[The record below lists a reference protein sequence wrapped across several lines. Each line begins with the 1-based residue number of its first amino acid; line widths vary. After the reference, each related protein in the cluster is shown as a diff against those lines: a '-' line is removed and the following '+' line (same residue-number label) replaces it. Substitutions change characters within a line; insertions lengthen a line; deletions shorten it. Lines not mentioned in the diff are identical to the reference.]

1 MPNATTQDVTGK
13 ARERAHYA
21 VLRPEQML
29 SHDRGG
35 GARTTPL
42 VVPSVGEASFINGIT
57 EFAGGAAVP
66 FHSHNCPESVVLL
79 SGRGCLDVADTSHEL
94 MPFDTTYIAPNI
106 AHRFRNLS
114 LTESM
119 KILWIYARPD
129 ATRTLTETG
138 ETRPIAFEHS
148 SQA

>member
-1 MPNATTQDVTGK
+1 MPTVPTTQEV
-13 ARERAHYA
+13 ANRPEERASYA
-21 VLRPEQML
+21 VLRPEQMA

-66 FHSHNCPESVVLL
+66 FHSHNCAESVMLL
-79 SGRGCLDVADTSHEL
+79 SGRACMDIAGASHEL
-94 MPFDTTYIAPNI
+94 KPFDTTFIAPNI
-106 AHRFRNLS
+106 SHRFRNLS
-114 LTESM
+114 TTEPM

-138 ETRPIAFEHS
+138 ETRPIAIEHAS
-148 SQA
+148 

>member
-1 MPNATTQDVTGK
+1 MSTVPSAQDVANGPE
-13 ARERAHYA
+13 ERASYA
-21 VLRPEQML
+21 VLRPEQMA

-42 VVPSVGEASFINGIT
+42 VIPSVGEASFINGIT

-66 FHSHNCPESVVLL
+66 FHSHNCAESVMLL
-79 SGRGCLDVADTSHEL
+79 SGRACLDVAGATHEL
-94 MPFDTTYIAPNI
+94 KPFDTTYIAPNLS
-106 AHRFRNLS
+106 HRFRNLS
-114 LTESM
+114 STEPM

-138 ETRPIAFEHS
+138 ETRPISIEHAS
-148 SQA
+148 

>member
-1 MPNATTQDVTGK
+1 MSNITTRDFA
-13 ARERAHYA
+13 ARPDARADYA
-21 VLRPEQML
+21 VLRPEQMA

-57 EFAGGAAVP
+57 EFAGGASVP
-66 FHSHNCPESVVLL
+66 FHSHNCPESVMLL
-79 SGRGCLDVADTSHEL
+79 SGRGCLDVAGASHEL
-94 MPFDTTYIAPNI
+94 KPFDTTYIASNVS
-106 AHRFRNLS
+106 HRFRNLS
-114 LTESM
+114 STEAM

-129 ATRTLTETG
+129 ATRTLTATG
-138 ETRPIAFEHS
+138 ETRPIAVEHT

>member
-1 MPNATTQDVTGK
+1 MPTAPTAQDVANGPN
-13 ARERAHYA
+13 ERAHYA
-21 VLRPEQML
+21 VLRPEQMA

-57 EFAGGAAVP
+57 EFAGGTAVP

-79 SGRGCLDVADTSHEL
+79 SGRAYLDVAGATHEL
-94 MPFDTTYIAPNI
+94 KPFDTTYIAPNVS
-106 AHRFRNLS
+106 HRFRNLS
-114 LTESM
+114 PTEPM

-138 ETRPIAFEHS
+138 ETRPIAIEHVS
-148 SQA
+148 

>member
-1 MPNATTQDVTGK
+1 MV
-13 ARERAHYA
+13 
-21 VLRPEQML
+21 

-66 FHSHNCPESVVLL
+66 FHSHNCPESVMLL
-79 SGRGCLDVADTSHEL
+79 GGRAYLDVAGATHEL
-94 MPFDTTYIAPNI
+94 KPFDTTYIAANVS
-106 AHRFRNLS
+106 HRFRNLS
-114 LTESM
+114 PTEPM
-119 KILWIYARPD
+119 KILWIYARLD

-138 ETRPIAFEHS
+138 ETRPVTNEHAS
-148 SQA
+148 

>member
-1 MPNATTQDVTGK
+1 MSTVPTAQDVANGPET
-13 ARERAHYA
+13 RASYA
-21 VLRPEQML
+21 VLRPEQMP

-42 VVPSVGEASFINGIT
+42 VVPSVGAASFINGIT

-66 FHSHNCPESVVLL
+66 FHSHNCAESVMLL
-79 SGRGCLDVADTSHEL
+79 SGRACMDIAGATHEL
-94 MPFDTTYIAPNI
+94 KPFDTTYIAPNVS
-106 AHRFRNLS
+106 HRFRNPS
-114 LTESM
+114 STEPM

-138 ETRPIAFEHS
+138 ETRPVAIEHAS
-148 SQA
+148 

>member
-1 MPNATTQDVTGK
+1 MA
-13 ARERAHYA
+13 
-21 VLRPEQML
+21 

-66 FHSHNCPESVVLL
+66 FHSHNCAESVVLL
-79 SGRGCLDVADTSHEL
+79 SGRGCLDVAGAAHEL
-94 MPFDTTYIAPNI
+94 KAFDTTYIAPNVS
-106 AHRFRNLS
+106 HRFRNLS
-114 LTESM
+114 STEPM
-119 KILWIYARPD
+119 KILWIYSRPD

-138 ETRPIAFEHS
+138 ETRPIAIEHAS
-148 SQA
+148 

>member
-1 MPNATTQDVTGK
+1 MPTAPTPQDVANGPK
-13 ARERAHYA
+13 ERASYA
-21 VLRPEQML
+21 VLRPEQMA

-57 EFAGGAAVP
+57 EFAGGAAIP
-66 FHSHNCPESVVLL
+66 FHSHNCPESVMLL
-79 SGRGCLDVADTSHEL
+79 SGQACLDVAGATHEL
-94 MPFDTTYIAPNI
+94 KPFDTTYIAPNVS
-106 AHRFRNLS
+106 HRFRNLS
-114 LTESM
+114 STEPM

-138 ETRPIAFEHS
+138 ETRPVAIEHAS
-148 SQA
+148 